1 MPKSTKSNPE
11 KGLPSVT
18 IDLDK
23 PRILKWN
30 NEQTRLFE
38 EWALP
43 YLDFPRSGIKREMP
57 TQRNP
62 TGIITMDGKFA
73 IMNSLNTATIQTRAL
88 YHALQAENNDL
99 SDIKL
104 VDGLVTDYKVSG
116 QSWDDLLIAI
126 QRSFLLANDPSSLAS
141 HEARWKALHDLAK
154 INLKVAAKMQAN
166 AEKEIAEQMKKAE
179 KTLAELDSGETPPDS
194 PTA

>member
-1 MPKSTKSNPE
+1 MSKKSNPE

-23 PRILKWN
+23 PRTLKWN
-30 NEQTRLFE
+30 NEQTRKFE

-43 YLDFPRSGIKREMP
+43 YLDFPQSGIKRGIP
-57 TQRNP
+57 TQSNP
-62 TGIITMDGKFA
+62 TGIITMDAKIA
-73 IMNSLNTATIQTRAL
+73 IMNFMNTVAIQTRAL
-88 YHALQAENNDL
+88 YHALQVENK
-99 SDIKL
+99 DIDSIEK
-104 VDGLVTDYKVSG
+104 VDALITDYKLSG

-141 HEARWKALHDLAK
+141 QEERWKALHDLAK
-154 INLKVAAKMQAN
+154 INAKVTAKMQAN
-166 AEKEIAEQMKKAE
+166 AEKEIAEQMRKAE
-179 KTLAELDSGETPPDS
+179 KTLAELDSGETQPGL

>member
-1 MPKSTKSNPE
+1 MSKKSNPE

-23 PRILKWN
+23 PRTLKWN

-43 YLDFPRSGIKREMP
+43 YLDFPRSGIKYGIP
-57 TQRNP
+57 TQSNP
-62 TGIITMDGKFA
+62 TGVITMDAKFA
-73 IMNSLNTATIQTRAL
+73 IMSSLNTATIQTKAL
-88 YHALQAENNDL
+88 FHALRSENK
-99 SDIKL
+99 DIDSIEK
-104 VDGLVTDYKVSG
+104 VDALITDYKLSG

-141 HEARWKALHDLAK
+141 QEERWKALRELM
-154 INLKVAAKMQAN
+154 ILKMKEAEMKRKMDM
-166 AEKEIAEQMKKAE
+166 KEISDQMTAVKE
-179 KTLAELDSGETPPDS
+179 SIAELDSGETPPDS

>member
-1 MPKSTKSNPE
+1 MSKKSNPE

-23 PRILKWN
+23 PRTLKWN
-30 NEQTRLFE
+30 NEQTIKFE

-43 YLDFPRSGIKREMP
+43 YLDFPQSGIKRGMP
-57 TQRNP
+57 TQSNP
-62 TGIITMDGKFA
+62 TGIITMDAKIA
-73 IMNSLNTATIQTRAL
+73 IMNFMNTAAIQTRAL

-99 SDIKL
+99 ADPKS
-104 VDGLVTDYKVSG
+104 VDELVTNYKASG

-141 HEARWKALHDLAK
+141 QEERWKALRELML
-154 INLKVAAKMQAN
+154 LKVKEAEMKRKMDM
-166 AEKEIAEQMKKAE
+166 KEISDQMTAVKE
-179 KTLAELDSGETPPDS
+179 SIAELDSGETQPGS